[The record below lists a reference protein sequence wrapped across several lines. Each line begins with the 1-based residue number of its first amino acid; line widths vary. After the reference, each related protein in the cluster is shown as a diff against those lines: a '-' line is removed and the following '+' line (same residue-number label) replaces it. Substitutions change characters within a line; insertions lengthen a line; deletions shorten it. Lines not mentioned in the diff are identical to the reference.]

1 MARFAP
7 LASLAILKELHRR
20 DLAGRYHL
28 FPASQVLEDPEGWG
42 TYRPLGQMGRFV
54 MVSPSTGGRPL
65 EPAQTAEAAKAVA
78 ATAVLLPSY
87 DGNMQ
92 LTVSMALEAAP
103 HFEGRALV
111 GVIQG
116 RTEAEYL
123 DCANTLRQA
132 AGVSA
137 FAIPAS
143 AVQRAGSRM
152 FLARAL
158 GGPVHLLGMST
169 SLADDIAS
177 AKFAEGLS
185 CSTPLRIGNEGRRLE
200 SLVKTPAG
208 SCPANWM
215 EATVLLPE
223 AIENLRLIRELL
235 Q

>member
-143 AVQRAGSRM
+143 AVQRAGSAGVPGAG
-152 FLARAL
+152 F
-158 GGPVHLLGMST
+158 
-169 SLADDIAS
+169 
-177 AKFAEGLS
+177 
-185 CSTPLRIGNEGRRLE
+185 RR
-200 SLVKTPAG
+200 AG
-208 SCPANWM
+208 SSSGDEHLPCRRHRQCEVCGRAFLLDPFKNWERGPA
-215 EATVLLPE
+215 P
-223 AIENLRLIRELL
+223 
-235 Q
+235 

>member
-7 LASLAILKELHRR
+7 VCSAAIMHELINR
-20 DLAGRYHL
+20 GVEGNYHVV
-28 FPASQVLEDPEGWG
+28 PASAVLEKPDAWRLFGHG
-42 TYRPLGQMGRFV
+42 DFV
-54 MVSPSTGGRPL
+54 MVSPSTTGGRPL
-65 EPAQTAEAAKAVA
+65 EPALVAEAAKTVA

-116 RTEAEYL
+116 RTFEEYL
-123 DCANTLRQA
+123 DCAKTLAIHCNCRH
-132 AGVSA
+132 

-143 AVQRAGSRM
+143 AVQRAGSRI

-158 GGPVHLLGMST
+158 DGPVHLLGMST

-185 CSTPLRIGNEGRRLE
+185 SDVPLRLGNEGRRLE
-200 SLVKTPAG
+200 SLIKTPAG
-208 SCPANWM
+208 SCP
-215 EATVLLPE
+215 PE
-223 AIENLRLIRELL
+223 WWGRRCCCRKHLRTLNSLGA
-235 Q
+235 

>member
-7 LASLAILKELHRR
+7 VCSPTIMWELVSQK
-20 DLAGRYHL
+20 LEGNYHVVS
-28 FPASQVLEDPEGWG
+28 AQAVLERPDSWG
-42 TYRPLGQMGRFV
+42 ALFCDDDGDFV

-65 EPAQTAEAAKAVA
+65 EPAQTAEAAAIVNA
-78 ATAVLLPSY
+78 DAVLLPSY

-143 AVQRAGSRM
+143 AVQRAGSRI

-158 GGPVHLLGMST
+158 GGPVHLLNMST
-169 SLADDIAS
+169 SLADDIAA

-185 CSTPLRIGNEGRRLE
+185 CSTPLRIGNEGRRLD
-200 SLVKTPAG
+200 SLVRTPAG
-208 SCPANWM
+208 SCPPEWWG
-215 EATVLLPE
+215 ATVLLPE
-223 AIENLRLIRELL
+223 AVENLRLIRELIA
-235 Q
+235 

>member
-1 MARFAP
+1 
-7 LASLAILKELHRR
+7 
-20 DLAGRYHL
+20 
-28 FPASQVLEDPEGWG
+28 
-42 TYRPLGQMGRFV
+42 
-54 MVSPSTGGRPL
+54 
-65 EPAQTAEAAKAVA
+65 
-78 ATAVLLPSY
+78 
-87 DGNMQ
+87 MQ

-143 AVQRAGSRM
+143 AVQRAGSRI

-158 GGPVHLLGMST
+158 GGPVHLLNMST
-169 SLADDIAS
+169 SLADDIAA

-185 CSTPLRIGNEGRRLE
+185 CSTPLRIGNEGRRLD
-200 SLVKTPAG
+200 SLVQDAG
-208 SCPANWM
+208 RFVPSRVVGGDGA
-215 EATVLLPE
+215 AAGGRRKS
-223 AIENLRLIRELL
+223 AID
-235 Q
+235 

>member
-7 LASLAILKELHRR
+7 VCSAAIMHELINR
-20 DLAGRYHL
+20 GVEGNYHVV
-28 FPASQVLEDPEGWG
+28 PASAVLEKPDAWRLFCDDDGD
-42 TYRPLGQMGRFV
+42 FV
-54 MVSPSTGGRPL
+54 MVSPSTTGGRPL
-65 EPAQTAEAAKAVA
+65 EPALVAEAAETVDAD
-78 ATAVLLPSY
+78 AVLLPSY

-143 AVQRAGSRM
+143 AVQRAGSRV

-169 SLADDIAS
+169 SLADDIAA

-185 CSTPLRIGNEGRRLE
+185 CSTPLRIGNEGRRLA

-208 SCPANWM
+208 SPPPNWL

-223 AIENLRLIRELL
+223 AVENLRSH
-235 Q
+235 

>member
-7 LASLAILKELHRR
+7 VCSPTIMWELVSQK
-20 DLAGRYHL
+20 LEGNYHVVS
-28 FPASQVLEDPEGWG
+28 AQAVLELPDSWG
-42 TYRPLGQMGRFV
+42 ALFCDDDGDFV

-65 EPAQTAEAAKAVA
+65 EPALVAEAAKTVA

-143 AVQRAGSRM
+143 AVQRAGSRV

-158 GGPVHLLGMST
+158 EGPVHLLGMST

-177 AKFAEGLS
+177 AKFAGGLS
-185 CSTPLRIGNEGRRLE
+185 SDVPLRLGNEGRRLE
-200 SLVKTPAG
+200 SLVRTPAG
-208 SCPANWM
+208 SCPPEWWG
-215 EATVLLPE
+215 ATVLLPE
-223 AIENLRLIRELL
+223 AVENLRLIRELL